1 MLSGKIAI
9 FISVLIFCIISYLI
23 CSVNFA
29 IIFTK
34 KFAHTDVREHGSGN
48 AGMTN
53 VMRTAGKKL
62 GIFTFL
68 GDFLKGTV
76 SVLLGKYL
84 FLELASLLV
93 KIFDSKNAFSG
104 AENYLNPDIVAFLM
118 GVFCLL
124 GHMFPI
130 YFGFK
135 GGKGVSTIVGS
146 AAAFPPFTALFAFIT
161 FLISVFASKIVS
173 ISSIIAVL
181 VAIPL
186 SYIFFDKSSEYVLF
200 GSHQALVATCLMAV
214 MSLMVILKHHENIKR
229 LIKGEEKKFSVKK
242 EG

>member
-1 MLSGKIAI
+1 MTSAKVAI
-9 FISVLIFCIISYLI
+9 LISVLVFCIIAYLI

-34 KFAHTDVREHGSGN
+34 KFMHTDVREHGSGN

-62 GIFTFL
+62 GILTFL

-76 SVLLGKYL
+76 AVLLGKYL
-84 FLELASLLV
+84 FLDLASLLV
-93 KIFDSKNAFSG
+93 KLDDNANAFKG
-104 AENYLNPDIVAFLM
+104 AENFLNPNIVAFLM

-130 YFGFK
+130 FFDFK

-146 AAAFPPFTALFAFIT
+146 AAAFSPFTALISFIV
-161 FLISVFASKIVS
+161 FLISAFTSKIVS
-173 ISSIIAVL
+173 ISSIIAVS
-181 VAIPL
+181 VAVPL
-186 SYIFFDKSSEYVLF
+186 SYIFFDKSSEYVMF
-200 GSHQALVATCLMAV
+200 GSYQAVVAALLMAV
-214 MSLMVILKHHENIKR
+214 MSGMVILKHHENIKR
-229 LIKGEEKKFSVKK
+229 LIKGEEKKFSAKK

>member
-1 MLSGKIAI
+1 MIIAI
-9 FISVLIFCIISYLI
+9 FISVLIFCIIAYLI
-23 CSVNFA
+23 CSINFA
-29 IIFTK
+29 VIFTK
-34 KFAHTDVREHGSGN
+34 IFAHTDVREHGSGN

-53 VMRTAGKKL
+53 VMRTAGKTL
-62 GIFTFL
+62 GILTFL

-76 SVLLGKYL
+76 AVILGKYL
-84 FLELASLLV
+84 FLKFAEVLV
-93 KIFDSKNAFSG
+93 QIFDKNPNAFVG
-104 AENYLNPDIVAFLM
+104 VENYLNPDIVGFLM

-146 AAAFPPFTALFAFIT
+146 AAAYSPFTALISFIV
-161 FLISVFASKIVS
+161 FLVSVFTSKIVS
-173 ISSIIAVL
+173 ISSIIAVS

-186 SYIFFDKSSEYVLF
+186 SYIFFDKSGEYILF
-200 GSHQALVATCLMAV
+200 GTHQALVAAILMAV
-214 MSLMVILKHHENIKR
+214 MSGMVILKHHENIKR